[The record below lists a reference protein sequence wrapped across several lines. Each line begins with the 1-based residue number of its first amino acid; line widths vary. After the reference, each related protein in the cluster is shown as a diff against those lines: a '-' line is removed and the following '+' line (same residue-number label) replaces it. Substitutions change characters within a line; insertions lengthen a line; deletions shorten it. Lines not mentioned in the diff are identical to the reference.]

1 MKTVYIT
8 SRENYNR
15 INEKDSFFP
24 PKDGTHLPHRMW
36 CGTYKGKPLFFTDN
50 ENEPML
56 IKDIKRVEEVE
67 MVKI

>member
-15 INEKDSFFP
+15 INEKDSFFT
-24 PKDGTHLPHRMW
+24 PKDGRYYQHRMW
-36 CGTYKGKPLFFTDN
+36 CGTYKGKQLFFTDD
-50 ENEPML
+50 ENESML
-56 IKDIKRVEEVE
+56 IKDIKRVENVE